1 MNQTIIISC
10 PTLKGELQHALAAH
24 QCNVPVYYLPQQ
36 LHNEPPKLREYLQT
50 LIDNFYNV
58 DRIIICVSG
67 CGGGTIGLKATNAQ
81 LVVPKSRD
89 CIDILLSDDSLNEL
103 ERPRN
108 GVFYTESWMNFSKN
122 SSLDLN
128 TQIEKNGYQAT
139 VEYMKKVYKG
149 FEHFYIIDTGTYDV
163 KMVQEYIEPLVKIL
177 NGTITILKGKYK
189 ILHKIALDELD
200 DDFIVV
206 QKSGTVNKEDFDR
219 EFF

>member
-10 PTLKGELQHALAAH
+10 PTLKGELQHVLEEH

-36 LHNEPPKLREYLQT
+36 LHNEPPKLKKYLQN

-67 CGGGTIGLKATNAQ
+67 CGGGTMGLKATNAQ

-89 CIDILLSDDSLNEL
+89 CIDILLSGDSLNEL
-103 ERPRN
+103 ERPKN
-108 GVFYTESWMNFSKN
+108 GVFFTESWMNFSKN

-128 TQIEKNGYQAT
+128 AQIEKNGYPAT

-149 FEHFYIIDTGTYDV
+149 FEHFYIIDTGTYDI

-177 NGTITILKGKYK
+177 NGTITLLKGQYK
-189 ILHKIALDELD
+189 ILHKIALGELD
-200 DDFIVV
+200 TDFIVV
-206 QKSGTVNKEDFDR
+206 QKGGTINKKDFDR
-219 EFF
+219 KFL